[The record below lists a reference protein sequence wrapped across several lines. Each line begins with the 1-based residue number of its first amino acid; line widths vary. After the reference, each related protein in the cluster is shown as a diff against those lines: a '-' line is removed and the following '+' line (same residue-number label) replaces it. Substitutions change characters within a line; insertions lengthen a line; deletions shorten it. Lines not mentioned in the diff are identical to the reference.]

1 MLEEAE
7 TILTQVLET
16 YRRTLPFDH
25 ESNALARLNVALLLI
40 KKGEPKLAESFARDA
55 LGIQMKKLPAGSWRT
70 AVSQSVLG
78 ECLAGPEGVRS
89 RRRAPDR
96 SYKQIEKSLKP
107 DDKRRKEA
115 LTRVIDMYSSWKQA
129 RQSRPIPLDNSYFRT
144 G

>member
-78 ECLAGPEGVRS
+78 ECLAGQKEFEAAEGLLTEATSRS
-89 RRRAPDR
+89 RRVSNQTTNAA
-96 SYKQIEKSLKP
+96 
-107 DDKRRKEA
+107 RK
-115 LTRVIDMYSSWKQA
+115 L
-129 RQSRPIPLDNSYFRT
+129 
-144 G
+144 